1 MAKKDKLLESIDSL
15 FEEAGISTAALYDL
29 LEDEIKDRP
38 AGMSAQ
44 QRMGGAERIAAGGER
59 AERIFEGREQRRRNE
74 PRSRQELV
82 RSRLEER
89 ERAAADRVN
98 ERKAR
103 ERAEGKS
110 QTKALAL
117 REDKPLTKTAGKT
130 AAKTAAKTMGK
141 RGLLS
146 LLMRG
151 GGALAGG
158 PVGIGLLGLS
168 LLPLLLAGDRMSQ
181 ADRER
186 AVKEITDNQKAQRLA
201 ARRTNRRNP
210 IADSIY
216 ERDLDRGFAEATRPQ
231 GSISPDLA
239 ALLGEEQG
247 RLESLNESLGGSQR
261 ISLEQ
266 ALRGMGS

>member
-98 ERKAR
+98 ERKER

-117 REDKPLTKTAGKT
+117 REDKPLTKTAGK
-130 AAKTAAKTMGK
+130 AGKLMRGSLGK

-231 GSISPDLA
+231 GSMSPELA
-239 ALLGEEQG
+239 ALLGEERG

>member
-1 MAKKDKLLESIDSL
+1 MAKKQEQLELDFGKPQGPVQGPPLPRPSDPNFIGPRELIGPKPPTSLLK
-15 FEEAGISTAALYDL
+15 AG
-29 LEDEIKDRP
+29 
-38 AGMSAQ
+38 
-44 QRMGGAERIAAGGER
+44 
-59 AERIFEGREQRRRNE
+59 
-74 PRSRQELV
+74 
-82 RSRLEER
+82 
-89 ERAAADRVN
+89 
-98 ERKAR
+98 
-103 ERAEGKS
+103 
-110 QTKALAL
+110 
-117 REDKPLTKTAGKT
+117 
-130 AAKTAAKTMGK
+130 GK

-146 LLMRG
+146 LLLRG
-151 GGALAGG
+151 GGSLAGG
-158 PVGIGLLGLS
+158 PIGIGLLGLS
-168 LLPLLLAGDRMSQ
+168 LLPLLFAGDRMSQ

-186 AVKEITDNQKAQRLA
+186 AIKEITSNQKAQRLA

-261 ISLEQ
+261 ISLDQ